1 MTVHEISNYFNQ
13 SPNMENAYKQHK
25 SIGRL
30 IRSNV
35 FKYSSSRHWED
46 MDLVYKITYIK
57 ANRSD
62 LICWSI
68 SKSQVLWVVLG
79 VLRRRPVLLSTLR
92 TTTRLLVV
100 VMTIFVGRF
109 ETMFKSFSVFLVWIP
124 LRLRLVRLK
133 CVRNFKVSS

>member
-57 ANRSD
+57 ANRND
-62 LICWSI
+62 D
-68 SKSQVLWVVLG
+68 
-79 VLRRRPVLLSTLR
+79 
-92 TTTRLLVV
+92 LLVN
-100 VMTIFVGRF
+100 I
-109 ETMFKSFSVFLVWIP
+109 
-124 LRLRLVRLK
+124 
-133 CVRNFKVSS
+133 KVSGTRS

>member
-30 IRSNV
+30 IRSKV

-62 LICWSI
+62 DLLVNIKVSGTMGRSWRNRESTCITEYVKYNHTTS
-68 SKSQVLWVVLG
+68 
-79 VLRRRPVLLSTLR
+79 RRRNDDIR
-92 TTTRLLVV
+92 RA
-100 VMTIFVGRF
+100 
-109 ETMFKSFSVFLVWIP
+109 
-124 LRLRLVRLK
+124 
-133 CVRNFKVSS
+133 VRNDVQKFFRLFGMDTFKVEIGKIKVCKEL